1 MDFQSL
7 RNLYLPEY
15 CEKITVLTTDII
27 DKYFTTLELDVFN
40 ARLEPDKIIFS
51 ESAGNIPTEQKR
63 KICRTIATFYI
74 KIAHVFAAIVT
85 TINPEYVYTD
95 IFGNTVKN
103 NLYQKSKIPKGV
115 ALSVNKLNLCDNR
128 IKALEELATGITPT
142 HPQLCSI
149 NLKSSLSEKT
159 LHDEIGIPE
168 LMELYYDDVYD
179 YKTGKFKDMSPDT
192 RIKFN
197 NDLQKFYTTFTG
209 IEVMPENIKGFSQI
223 KLRDYG
229 KTSKI
234 CSDAITEMSVPSQ
247 DLFIEYAKNMK
258 DMLLHTNESH
268 DKLLKIIDMLFMVDG
283 DKVRIHPKLNE
294 KKIQE
299 LTADTRNI
307 IVSSYLSCETDFR
320 RGVELYEAIVEKM
333 ILQTSQSQLIALEN
347 SMAELYEK

>member
-1 MDFQSL
+1 
-7 RNLYLPEY
+7 
-15 CEKITVLTTDII
+15 
-27 DKYFTTLELDVFN
+27 
-40 ARLEPDKIIFS
+40 
-51 ESAGNIPTEQKR
+51 
-63 KICRTIATFYI
+63 
-74 KIAHVFAAIVT
+74 
-85 TINPEYVYTD
+85 
-95 IFGNTVKN
+95 
-103 NLYQKSKIPKGV
+103 
-115 ALSVNKLNLCDNR
+115 
-128 IKALEELATGITPT
+128 LATGITPT